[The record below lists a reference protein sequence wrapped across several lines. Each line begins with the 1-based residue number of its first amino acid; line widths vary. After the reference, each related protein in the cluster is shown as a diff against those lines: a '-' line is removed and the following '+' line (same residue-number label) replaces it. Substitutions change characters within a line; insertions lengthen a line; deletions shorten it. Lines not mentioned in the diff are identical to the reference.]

1 MFYDKVWSLFVRIRR
16 LRCSSSLLR
25 LFKYPRVKNR
35 TSLDCGK
42 VYNKRLPSKHVN
54 IRNWG
59 AMSQQKEKWYH
70 SLHLIHF
77 PIFPYFNVNCQILQS
92 EMKIF
97 FFSHFRVF
105 KLRHL
110 SLISSFSFTF
120 IRRFFSYFSY
130 RSMKSF
136 SEPSR

>member
-25 LFKYPRVKNR
+25 LFKYPRVENR

-59 AMSQQKEKWYH
+59 AMSQQKREMI
-70 SLHLIHF
+70 SFIAFAIHF

-110 SLISSFSFTF
+110 SLISSFSFHSFGDSFHTF
-120 IRRFFSYFSY
+120 HIV
-130 RSMKSF
+130 
-136 SEPSR
+136 